1 ISLSGGKIIEFYLP
15 TFFSKEG
22 IIFWDNNTKE
32 LKEKREYL
40 DNLLIALLDLMIE
53 KAKNLEGVEIWRGFI
68 EEARDIKSRLYIPSQ
83 DSERLV
89 RNIKEY
95 FFKDK
100 LPDVCDNTLEDTEN
114 NKEEFRYTD
123 VDSIVL
129 SWDSSIDLLKM
140 WLENKG
146 EKLDLNG
153 KRILF
158 VGAETEKVPNELKRK
173 YPSSTIIVVNPRKDW
188 LKYHLSKEIIFIN
201 DIIQNIPNYKISD
214 IDLIFSSG
222 LFNIE
227 WQKNVVGK
235 GSYKDKLDI
244 MFKAMASVLNDNGI
258 ILITTGIDDN
268 PIMEEAAKKNN
279 LKIKMISKKSFI
291 YCIYKE
297 RNQNGIDW
305 DEIDELLD
313 QDISHLVSNRQKGDF
328 APCSTGKISKIFN
341 KINIPDSAKVLD
353 LGSGTAKLCILL
365 SLYNDKFL
373 GKRIEITGIEYYPDI
388 YNIGV
393 IKKNHFT
400 MLGYD
405 LKNIDLIQGDF
416 FEFSWQ
422 KYDIIFYAA
431 RGSREEEKITQ
442 KLIKELKTGGK
453 FVMFSSI
460 GVERCFYNER
470 AFFMPQLFNENIF
483 AIEYFPELG
492 VIIFTKKNNPY
503 HRACGWGVY
512 EFDKLKEKG
521 RLTDSAKA
529 KTINILMK
537 AKNEGR
543 LIKFNELPNL
553 LPYQS
558 IHNLIIKHYK
568 IKEMLSNHSLYL
580 LLPKDEEFLNSFY
593 SSYLWYETPNRFLVA
608 TSGNYQEVFDDKR
621 CVHIIPL
628 GLIVLLLSKE
638 HYCPEILIDILNH
651 ESKIN
656 NFSLAYIKES
666 EDLAKKVFLVSAT
679 DNLLDAGINYC
690 ITQQAEWL
698 RRDNKDSFEAKLL
711 FKLLSM
717 KIFDSNGEELRRVA
731 KILGILEGKEATP
744 YLSERLK
751 QVTSDEERLALLEGF
766 ISTNSDYLFSNYNDI
781 LRLTKVDNIFKDRT
795 NTPKM
800 RVKALELL
808 NSLLIYSNQWEGLI
822 NLLLKIISDYEEK
835 KEVLERAIR
844 DSRVWLMVDCRREE
858 IINKYKEFKEE
869 LGKYEDLK
877 AQGSKKRIQ
886 KIINFS
892 ISMGE
897 LFSKRKHKRITKF
910 YQQLTSK
917 RGNMFISLFPLLL
930 CEGTEFVWLK
940 ICMLGLASLFI
951 YFIIRN
957 IYVLNNI
964 DYSLLLSIGHKLK
977 MILFEF
983 HRRKKFIYF
992 LYSINS
998 NNELTKFKSSRK
1010 FFGWVRCIFTLIKE
1024 FGLKILAFLF
1034 MLDTQIIL
1042 AYIKKYGLIRPDPL
1056 TFCNHNNIRFIVIC
1070 VFIIILSMFL
1080 SYYSN
1085 IFPILNKILTNF
1097 SVSYF
1102 TKTPLNLGILFGF
1115 LIPLVRKESSQKN
1128 IIQIKKEALLNV
1140 LRQSR
1145 SVRGTERDL
1154 STALTEEIRIQE
1166 ELFCHTNMTVTIS
1179 SNNGTITQI
1188 QWQMPSTTD
1197 ITDKDGTVEVITLLD
1212 KEVIIKGKVN
1222 ARIAYS
1228 QFIRW
1233 ILWEKGFHGEDK
1245 SVNFNTLIFT
1255 KARLSTI
1262 SSIRDTVFDPN
1273 NKDGIWEEVSF
1284 EKVRLRT
1291 NYPINTACFEG
1302 ISDNDLKQ
1310 IFHIIWQ
1317 ARNYSLPYSFGTNVF
1332 IKGPLQNLIA
1342 YLKTIIR
1349 HKIFLEEGRKYEGI
1363 VLLETERALG
1373 LIKDWFLENNQRT
1386 YGLDLLGLYVGLP
1399 KRETQIYLDAYDSRG
1414 GFNDFFGCGLLLPKR
1429 WLKFDGSTDL
1439 STIYRDIKS
1448 SLRYIVKKLVDIF
1461 PFISSLFSLNRLYFK
1476 YPRLTAYVFAPLLE
1490 NLCLA

>member
-1 ISLSGGKIIEFYLP
+1 ILWASAPSQHSTWQALIPLFKERKIDPNKIICFHMDEYVGLEKDAPQLFGKVLREKLFSKLGIPEKDIFYFHSQIGYDTAKELREKMLDSNVSKEEISRLREELEKEVNEHISQIDNKFKELGSVFDIVVGGIGVHPHLAFNDWPEAKFDDPRNIKVVTLSETSRIQQVEDREFKNIDDVPTHAITFTLPPILNAEKIHIIVPRLFKAEAVKKTLEEDISERIPASGLRLPHILPKVYFYFDKESSSKSEVAQMVNERMKEIRNELAKFLLTISAIEFIRTKLIGFSIYSQPIWEVWKNIEKRVINFEDLFRILSKLFSISISLSGGKIIEFYLP

-393 IKKNHFT
+393 IKNNHFT

-1154 STALTEEIRIQE
+1154 STALTE
-1166 ELFCHTNMTVTIS
+1166 
-1179 SNNGTITQI
+1179 
-1188 QWQMPSTTD
+1188 
-1197 ITDKDGTVEVITLLD
+1197 
-1212 KEVIIKGKVN
+1212 
-1222 ARIAYS
+1222 
-1228 QFIRW
+1228 
-1233 ILWEKGFHGEDK
+1233 
-1245 SVNFNTLIFT
+1245 
-1255 KARLSTI
+1255 
-1262 SSIRDTVFDPN
+1262 
-1273 NKDGIWEEVSF
+1273 
-1284 EKVRLRT
+1284 
-1291 NYPINTACFEG
+1291 
-1302 ISDNDLKQ
+1302 
-1310 IFHIIWQ
+1310 
-1317 ARNYSLPYSFGTNVF
+1317 
-1332 IKGPLQNLIA
+1332 
-1342 YLKTIIR
+1342 
-1349 HKIFLEEGRKYEGI
+1349 
-1363 VLLETERALG
+1363 
-1373 LIKDWFLENNQRT
+1373 
-1386 YGLDLLGLYVGLP
+1386 
-1399 KRETQIYLDAYDSRG
+1399 
-1414 GFNDFFGCGLLLPKR
+1414 
-1429 WLKFDGSTDL
+1429 
-1439 STIYRDIKS
+1439 
-1448 SLRYIVKKLVDIF
+1448 
-1461 PFISSLFSLNRLYFK
+1461 
-1476 YPRLTAYVFAPLLE
+1476 
-1490 NLCLA
+1490 